1 MNVSIYLP
9 VLIIVMAA
17 LWVGLIFWL
26 MFAMFRAKQR
36 QVQSQGLTKRPDG
49 GINIPLVAAFGG
61 WTFIPWIASSS
72 SSIAPLL
79 VLHENDLEYRVIRT
93 KRRAYAE
100 VSSVDLRTA
109 IGTVNIVFEFRNS
122 MRTFAANTA
131 SRQNAAE
138 ALAILQDKGCL
149 LTERARSLLAT
160 KEIEPE

>member
-1 MNVSIYLP
+1 MNMPSYLP
-9 VLIIVMAA
+9 VLFIFVAA
-17 LWVGLIFWL
+17 LGVGLTFWL
-26 MFAMFRAKQR
+26 LFAVFRAKQR

-49 GINIPLVAAFGG
+49 GINVPLVAAFGG
-61 WTFIPWIASSS
+61 WKFIPWVASSS

-79 VLHENDLEYRVIRT
+79 VLHESDLEYRVIRA
-93 KRRAYAE
+93 KRRPYTE

-109 IGTVNIVFEFRNS
+109 IGTVNIVFEFRTS

-160 KEIEPE
+160 REIESE